1 MEINKTTHKFLSL
14 PFFKPEMLPLLTLLL
29 VLLSAATAE
38 QKNSIFLLA
47 GQSNMSG
54 RGGVTGNSWDHFI
67 PPECQPSPDILRL
80 NAGLQWEESVEP
92 IHADIDVYATCG
104 VGPGMPFARAVLAA
118 GGVATPV
125 RLVPC
130 AVGATPIREWAR
142 GTALYLNLMRRAR
155 AAMAEGGKL
164 AAVLWYQGETDTI
177 SREDAEAYG
186 GRMKTLVS
194 DLRRD
199 LGDPDLLIIQ
209 VALATGQGKYIDIVR
224 NAQKAIKIHN
234 VLCVDAKGLPVGSD
248 YVHLTTQA
256 QVTLGKWL
264 ADAYLKH
271 TGYTLA

>member
-1 MEINKTTHKFLSL
+1 
-14 PFFKPEMLPLLTLLL
+14 MLHLLTLL
-29 VLLSAATAE
+29 VLLSAATAA

-67 PPECQPSPDILRL
+67 PPECQPRPDILRL
-80 NAGLQWEESVEP
+80 NAGLQWEKAVEP

-104 VGPGMPFARAVLAA
+104 VGPGMPFAHAVLAA
-118 GGVATPV
+118 GRVATPV

-130 AVGATPIREWAR
+130 AVGATRIREWAR
-142 GTALYLNLMRRAR
+142 GTALYLNLMRRAS

-177 SREDAEAYG
+177 SREDAVAYG

-209 VALATGQGKYIDIVR
+209 IRLLDRKATILLTFR
-224 NAQKAIKIHN
+224 
-234 VLCVDAKGLPVGSD
+234 LCSLLP
-248 YVHLTTQA
+248 
-256 QVTLGKWL
+256 
-264 ADAYLKH
+264 
-271 TGYTLA
+271 